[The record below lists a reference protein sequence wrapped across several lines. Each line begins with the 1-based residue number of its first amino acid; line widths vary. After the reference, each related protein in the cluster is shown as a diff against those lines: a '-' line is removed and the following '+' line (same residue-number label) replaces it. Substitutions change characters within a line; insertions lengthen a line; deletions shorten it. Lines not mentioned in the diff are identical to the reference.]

1 MTVWDRCSDGVQGFS
16 REQVNPN
23 HLIIDLGGE
32 PVTGDGW
39 ENKGERFLSEASVDR
54 TLQALTPG
62 EREMIVRQ
70 YGSLDKWI
78 RSSQHG
84 FLGASCAIV
93 VDGWESYVPG
103 RAREGRLVFE
113 RRETQR
119 HTFTG
124 EAAAYYQPAFDVTRM
139 RRTVSMNDTGVAW
152 VVDDLRADS
161 LHDFTWRIWLRRGA
175 RMTGPLGVRL
185 DLPSGAGM
193 TFAWLTEADDEAQ
206 RGGQVEMKTLP
217 TFPGG
222 MSGAPW
228 PEPGSERCDL
238 TVPGRRVRFVTCL
251 VPEGVDGLMIRRIA
265 GGVWEAA
272 WEGGADRFELPPEI
286 EAVPDPEP
294 VSGEQGTPVGFAY
307 DLDDQPYGMLDEPD
321 AALLAA
327 LDGPPVGE
335 WRRTGAAMQ
344 TLTVRDNREAMPKIV
359 ALLLDVRQ
367 NYTVHSVAAWCLGHA
382 RYAPAL
388 EVLRRMMDLPEV
400 NTAARARWA
409 VGRMETQVLA

>member
-1 MTVWDRCSDGVQGFS
+1 
-16 REQVNPN
+16 
-23 HLIIDLGGE
+23 
-32 PVTGDGW
+32 
-39 ENKGERFLSEASVDR
+39 
-54 TLQALTPG
+54 
-62 EREMIVRQ
+62 
-70 YGSLDKWI
+70 
-78 RSSQHG
+78 
-84 FLGASCAIV
+84 
-93 VDGWESYVPG
+93 
-103 RAREGRLVFE
+103 
-113 RRETQR
+113 
-119 HTFTG
+119 
-124 EAAAYYQPAFDVTRM
+124 
-139 RRTVSMNDTGVAW
+139 
-152 VVDDLRADS
+152 
-161 LHDFTWRIWLRRGA
+161 
-175 RMTGPLGVRL
+175 
-185 DLPSGAGM
+185 
-193 TFAWLTEADDEAQ
+193 
-206 RGGQVEMKTLP
+206 MKTLP

-238 TVPGRRVRFVTCL
+238 TVLGRRVRFVTCL

-286 EAVPDPEP
+286 EDVPDPEP